1 MAIFKDIQQF
11 LENGQPRSTSEILA
25 RLPTISSLPEGEAIL
40 RLLLRLNRDLKPLRH
55 DRWILSRVKPT
66 VEQRIVAE
74 TQAYFVKYKRP
85 GDFIEKVA
93 EHVTTNTG
101 YSEAQVRATILGR
114 FKHNASRLIYN
125 HLKDKGE

>member
-40 RLLLRLNRDLKPLRH
+40 RLLLRLNRDLKPLRN

-66 VEQRIVAE
+66 AERRIVAE
-74 TQAYFVKYKRP
+74 TQAYFVEHNRR
-85 GDFIEKVA
+85 GDFIERVA
-93 EHVTTNTG
+93 EHVTANTG
-101 YSEAQVRATILGR
+101 YSETQVRATILGR
-114 FKHNASRLIYN
+114 FKHNAGRMIYN
-125 HLKDKGE
+125 YLKDQGE